1 MKIKNPETKVSK
13 GMELNDRDYI
23 TCLLTSLKDIEKNYT
38 IALTEASCENLYN
51 KHKETFLSIAELQRE
66 VYELMFQKGW
76 YKLET
81 AENTKIKEK
90 HQTLCQELSDLKS

>member
-1 MKIKNPETKVSK
+1 MKIENPETKVSK

-51 KHKETFLSIAELQRE
+51 KHKEVFLNIAELQRE

-81 AENTKIKEK
+81 AEDTKIKEK
-90 HQTLCQELSDLKS
+90 HQTLTQELSDLKS